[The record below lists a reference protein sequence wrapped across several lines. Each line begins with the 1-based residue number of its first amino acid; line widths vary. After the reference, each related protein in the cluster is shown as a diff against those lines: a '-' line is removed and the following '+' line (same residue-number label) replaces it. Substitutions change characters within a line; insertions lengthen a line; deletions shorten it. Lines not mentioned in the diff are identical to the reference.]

1 MIELAKSGKLA
12 VVILAAGKGTRMN
25 NPDMAK
31 VMYELN
37 GKPMIEYVVDLATKL
52 QAQKALVVVGW
63 QRQSVV
69 DHVSKAFPSVEFV
82 DQTEQRGTG
91 HAVMQVTDGLKEF
104 AGDVLVLSGDVPLL
118 AEKTVRSLVGY
129 HRTSEASATILTVE
143 LPDPTGYGRIIRNND
158 GTVKKIVEQ
167 KDASKKELAVNE
179 VNSGIYVFDKEKLF
193 DALQHIS
200 PDNAQKEYYLT
211 DVFEVFWKSDWPVSA
226 VKAIDVLEVMG
237 INDRTQLQVAADAML
252 DRAKA

>member
-1 MIELAKSGKLA
+1 MIELAKTGKLA

-25 NPDMAK
+25 NPVMAK

-37 GKPMIEYVVDLATKL
+37 GKPMIEYVVDLATRL
-52 QAQKALVVVGW
+52 QSQKAFVVVGW

-69 DHVSKAFPSVEFV
+69 DHISKAFPTVEFV
-82 DQTEQRGTG
+82 DQTDQRGTG
-91 HAVMQVTDGLKEF
+91 HAVMQATDGLKEF
-104 AGDVLVLSGDVPLL
+104 TGDVLVLSGDVPLL
-118 AEKTVRSLVGY
+118 AEKTIRSLVGY

-193 DALQHIS
+193 EALQHIS
-200 PDNAQKEYYLT
+200 PNNAQKEYYLT
-211 DVFEVFWKSDWPVSA
+211 DVFEVFCKNSWKVSA
-226 VKAIDVLEVMG
+226 VKAIDAIEVMG
-237 INDRTQLQVAADAML
+237 INDRIQLQLAADAL
-252 DRAKA
+252 QNRVKE